1 MTSQELLN
9 YLNKA
14 IARELQ
20 VSIQYMWQ
28 HVVAKGVKGAV
39 VADEL
44 KKIAISEM
52 KHAEAIAER
61 LDYLGGVPTSQPS
74 QINVGEKFEE
84 MLNFDVKAEEEAIT
98 MYKEIIKL
106 AENENDITTKT
117 LFEGILSEEEDH
129 HSYFKTI
136 LEND

>member
-39 VADEL
+39 VTDEL